1 MPSFLERILLLPSAL
16 LALSI
21 SQALAST
28 VHARDTQSSTVP
40 APISILPND
49 KWEGIDGSWSA
60 FNVQIG
66 TPPQEIQTF
75 VSWSV
80 YQTWAVIEQGCAL
93 AASPSAC
100 AKTRGEMFDESAS
113 TTFNRKGTS
122 FYNLWVGRPLGLY
135 GNAIFGFD
143 TVTLQGPD
151 GNGPS
156 LNDTLVAGFAQ
167 DSFWIGM
174 FGINPKPTNF
184 SGFSN
189 GSPSYMTSLKEQKS
203 IPSVSFGYT
212 AGAQY
217 RSDTSY
223 ASLTLGG
230 YDTSKFIK
238 NDITWVFAPD
248 NSRDIVVAI
257 TSIHTPATDPSNPV
271 ATELLPSA
279 IYAYMDALVAE
290 IWLPIEACQVFES
303 VFGLQ
308 YDNYTE
314 LYLVNQ
320 THHQTLVNRNASIT
334 FELGIS
340 TDSAET
346 VSIELPYAA
355 FDLTAQKP
363 YQSLASN
370 SSYYFPLRRAANES
384 QYWIGRTFFQEAYIS
399 VDYERQRF
407 NVSQR
412 NWDASSPTHI
422 VAIPEYTGESA
433 VSGSPGTSSS
443 SLSGGAIAG
452 IVVGAI
458 AVVVLL
464 GLLLVWL
471 FRRRSLAARRAD
483 RGEKLDSDA
492 GSTNNASPSRRA
504 NNASPSRGANNASPS
519 TRGLE
524 PNVFPKAELE
534 GSAVTPPVA
543 SGALSSNDS
552 GSGAGTPRTAQ
563 HLSGA
568 TFVNPRNFSISASP
582 TTDSP
587 EEGTGT
593 HSSTDSRGGNS
604 SSGTNG
610 TGTVMSSIISPIS
623 PPEAASE
630 ADSKERDIHE
640 MPADA
645 PTIREK
651 DGKEL
656 TEKEACAHREKL
668 YNGVESPIEPLASV
682 PNFSRSSLQG
692 PRRINP
698 EDVTTSNEV
707 LGLESER
714 RDYGMHR
721 AFSFEEERPSPENTE
736 ELYQRS

>member
-49 KWEGIDGSWSA
+49 KWDGIDGSWSA

-66 TPPQEIQTF
+66 TPPQDVQTF

-80 YQTWAVIEQGCAL
+80 YQTWAVIERGCSGATN
-93 AASPSAC
+93 PSAC
-100 AKTRGEMFDESAS
+100 AKTRGDIFHESAS
-113 TTFNRKGTS
+113 TTFDRKGTS
-122 FYNLWVGRPLGLY
+122 YYSLWVGRPLGLY

-151 GNGPS
+151 GNGPT
-156 LNDTLVAGFAQ
+156 LNDTLVAGFARE
-167 DSFWIGM
+167 SFWMGM

-184 SGFSN
+184 SSFSN
-189 GSPSYMTSLKEQKS
+189 GSPSYMTLLKEQKY

-230 YDTSKFIK
+230 YDTSKFVK
-238 NDITWVFAPD
+238 NDLTWVFAPD

-257 TSIHTPATDPSNPV
+257 TSIHTPAADPSNPV

-290 IWLPIEACQVFES
+290 IWLPIEACEVFES

-308 YDNYTE
+308 YDNYTK

-320 THHQTLVNRNASIT
+320 THHQTLVDRNASIT

-355 FDLTAQKP
+355 FDLTAKSP

-412 NWDASSPTHI
+412 NWDPSSPTHL
-422 VAIPEYTGESA
+422 VPIPEYNGEIEVSDN
-433 VSGSPGTSSS
+433 SGSSSDS
-443 SLSGGAIAG
+443 VSGGAIAG

-464 GLLLVWL
+464 GIFLVWL
-471 FRRRSLAARRAD
+471 FRRRSL
-483 RGEKLDSDA
+483 GEKLDSDA
-492 GSTNNASPSRRA
+492 GSTNNASPSRR
-504 NNASPSRGANNASPS
+504 
-519 TRGLE
+519 GLE

-534 GSAVTPPVA
+534 GSAPEPPVA

-552 GSGAGTPRTAQ
+552 GSGAGTPQ

-568 TFVNPRNFSISASP
+568 TFVNPRNLSISASP

-587 EEGTGT
+587 EDGTGT
-593 HSSTDSRGGNS
+593 HSSTDSRAGNS
-604 SSGTNG
+604 SSETNG
-610 TGTVMSSIISPIS
+610 TGTVMSLISPIS
-623 PPEAASE
+623 PPEEASE
-630 ADSKERDIHE
+630 ADSKGLDIHE
-640 MPADA
+640 MPGDA
-645 PTIREK
+645 PTIKEK
-651 DGKEL
+651 YGKEL

-668 YNGVESPIEPLASV
+668 YNGVESPIEPPASV

-698 EDVTTSNEV
+698 EDVTTTNEV
-707 LGLESER
+707 LGLVNER
-714 RDYGMHR
+714 RNYGMHR